1 MRAGPRD
8 SRRYGSASSCAA
20 LRFSGSMFSRP
31 RNTRLTPAAP
41 AFSMKRGTLWQA
53 VSTWITKR
61 ESSALLAQRNQPVED
76 RFPVAVARQI
86 VVGDEEVADAVGV
99 IGAHKALDVVGG
111 AIARLAALHV
121 DDGAERAEEWAA
133 ASGVEARDDADRASD
148 PVARQERIGRALE
161 RGQIIEVIVDRLQG
175 SGRGVAQHLVE
186 PALRL
191 AGEQRNAEV
200 ERLVERIRP
209 LRQHRE
215 ATRDMEAA
223 DADLDARRPQGT
235 GEVQHMREL
244 VRLDADKAYKSEAAR
259 LLDLPGDAVRADAR
273 IGLVDRE
280 NLDVDVFAE
289 RLGLHR
295 LLRDAEEARERI
307 GRQRR
312 FHPLDD
318 VAVVVVMRRLDQK
331 QQKSAPLRDF
341 GHGSRLPGQNARSR
355 MPSSSLVALSD
366 NSLCRATQSPLRGH

>member
-1 MRAGPRD
+1 M
-8 SRRYGSASSCAA
+8 
-20 LRFSGSMFSRP
+20 
-31 RNTRLTPAAP
+31 
-41 AFSMKRGTLWQA
+41 
-53 VSTWITKR
+53 
-61 ESSALLAQRNQPVED
+61 
-76 RFPVAVARQI
+76 
-86 VVGDEEVADAVGV
+86 

-111 AIARLAALHV
+111 AIARLAALHI
-121 DDGAERAEEWAA
+121 DDGAERAEEWTA
-133 ASGVEARDDADRASD
+133 ASGVEARDHADRASD
-148 PVARQERIGRALE
+148 PVARQERIGCALE
-161 RGQIIEVIVDRLQG
+161 RRQIIEVIVDRLQG

-223 DADLDARRPQGT
+223 DADLDASRPQGT

-244 VRLDADKAYKSEAAR
+244 VRLDADEADEAEAAR

-318 VAVVVVMRRLDQK
+318 VAFVVVMRRLDQK
-331 QQKSAPLRDF
+331 QQKSAPFRDF
-341 GHGSRLPGQNARSR
+341 GHGSRLPRSKR
-355 MPSSSLVALSD
+355 PPRE
-366 NSLCRATQSPLRGH
+366 CHRRR

>member
-1 MRAGPRD
+1 M
-8 SRRYGSASSCAA
+8 
-20 LRFSGSMFSRP
+20 
-31 RNTRLTPAAP
+31 
-41 AFSMKRGTLWQA
+41 
-53 VSTWITKR
+53 
-61 ESSALLAQRNQPVED
+61 
-76 RFPVAVARQI
+76 
-86 VVGDEEVADAVGV
+86 

-111 AIARLAALHV
+111 AIARLAALHI
-121 DDGAERAEEWAA
+121 DDGAERAEERTAA
-133 ASGVEARDDADRASD
+133 PGVEARDDADRASD
-148 PVARQERIGRALE
+148 PIARQERIGCALE

-175 SGRGVAQHLVE
+175 SRRGVAQHLVE

-191 AGEQRNAEV
+191 AGEQRNAEI

-223 DADLDARRPQGT
+223 DADLDACRPQGT

-244 VRLDADKAYKSEAAR
+244 VRLDADKADEAEAAR

-331 QQKSAPLRDF
+331 QQKSTPLRDF
-341 GHGSRLPGQNARSR
+341 GHGSRLPGSKRPLTNAIVVVGRFER
-355 MPSSSLVALSD
+355 
-366 NSLCRATQSPLRGH
+366 